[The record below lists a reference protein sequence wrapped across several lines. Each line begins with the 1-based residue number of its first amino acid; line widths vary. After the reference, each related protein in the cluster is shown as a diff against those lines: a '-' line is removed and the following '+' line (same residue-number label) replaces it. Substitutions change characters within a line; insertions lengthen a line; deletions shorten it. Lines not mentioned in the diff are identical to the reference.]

1 MQIFQ
6 EKDTFGPEDDSPF
19 SVIDKVQKEKK
30 HRKEPRSSLLNYSK
44 VPKPNDPV
52 KIPLT
57 GEEKEAFDVLLGQLL
72 DDGHVSQACQVA
84 NHFGHYDQDLAVVVV
99 CLFVAICVTKISIQ
113 SDYLSSLRSINY
125 TMNSLAWSWQWE

>member
-1 MQIFQ
+1 M
-6 EKDTFGPEDDSPF
+6 
-19 SVIDKVQKEKK
+19 VDKVQKEIK
-30 HRKEPRSSLLNYSK
+30 HLKEPRSSLLNYSK

-84 NHFGHYDQDLAVVVV
+84 KHFGHYDQDLAVVVV
-99 CLFVAICVTKISIQ
+99 CLFFGSCVTKISVQ
-113 SDYLSSLRSINY
+113 SLQ
-125 TMNSLAWSWQWE
+125 T

>member
-1 MQIFQ
+1 M
-6 EKDTFGPEDDSPF
+6 
-19 SVIDKVQKEKK
+19 VDKVQKEIK
-30 HRKEPRSSLLNYSK
+30 HWKEPRSSLLNYSK

-72 DDGHVSQACQVA
+72 DDGHISQACQVA

-99 CLFVAICVTKISIQ
+99 GLFVAICVTKTSVQ
-113 SDYLSSLRSINY
+113 MYYLSP
-125 TMNSLAWSWQWE
+125 T